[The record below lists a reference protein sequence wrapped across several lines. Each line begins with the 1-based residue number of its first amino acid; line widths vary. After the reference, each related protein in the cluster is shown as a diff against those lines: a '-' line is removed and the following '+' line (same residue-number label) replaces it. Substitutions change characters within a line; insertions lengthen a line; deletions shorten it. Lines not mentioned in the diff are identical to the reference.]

1 MTPDDV
7 VSGDDLFVYSI
18 FIYIF
23 QGVLLLDVTL
33 IFTKMTNL
41 VDIFSQLFVKHLILG
56 LHVSSQKS

>member
-33 IFTKMTNL
+33 IFSKMTNL

>member
-33 IFTKMTNL
+33 IFSKMTNL
-41 VDIFSQLFVKHLILG
+41 VDIFSQLFVKRLILG

>member
-33 IFTKMTNL
+33 IFSKMTNL
-41 VDIFSQLFVKHLILG
+41 VDIFSQFFVKHLILS
-56 LHVSSQKS
+56 LRVSSQKS